1 MSPLQ
6 VLFSRD
12 QRALTWLL
20 GVAEDKAREAGR
32 GEIMMGLW
40 KAKKQEDK
48 SENYRELLKKFQ
60 LKSDKIRST
69 S

>member
-1 MSPLQ
+1 MSTLQ

-32 GEIMMGLW
+32 GKITKGLG
-40 KAKKQEDK
+40 KAKK
-48 SENYRELLKKFQ
+48 
-60 LKSDKIRST
+60 
-69 S
+69 